1 MFRLLGK
8 NMITFAWPERRL
20 ASLINIM
27 DIEGELLSRFSTLG
41 TTDHDVL
48 IAEFRKFVG
57 DQTPDAS
64 CAFFLDMNNWLVLY

>member
-1 MFRLLGK
+1 MTRKLLS
-8 NMITFAWPERRL
+8 ITAQ
-20 ASLINIM
+20 M

-64 CAFFLDMNNWLVLY
+64 CAFFLDMNNWLVKLV

>member
-1 MFRLLGK
+1 
-8 NMITFAWPERRL
+8 
-20 ASLINIM
+20 M

-64 CAFFLDMNNWLVLY
+64 CAFFLDMNNWSVLNKYILGQYFHKNL

>member
-1 MFRLLGK
+1 
-8 NMITFAWPERRL
+8 
-20 ASLINIM
+20 M

-64 CAFFLDMNNWLVLY
+64 CAFFLDMNNWSVLNRRVTSINYIVVGQFFNWDFHIK

>member
-1 MFRLLGK
+1 
-8 NMITFAWPERRL
+8 
-20 ASLINIM
+20 M

-64 CAFFLDMNNWLVLY
+64 CAFFLDMNNWSVLNKRIH

>member
-1 MFRLLGK
+1 
-8 NMITFAWPERRL
+8 MIVFAWPQEAHL
-20 ASLINIM
+20 VYHQYYYSIM

-64 CAFFLDMNNWLVLY
+64 CAFFLDMNNWSVLNNNKI